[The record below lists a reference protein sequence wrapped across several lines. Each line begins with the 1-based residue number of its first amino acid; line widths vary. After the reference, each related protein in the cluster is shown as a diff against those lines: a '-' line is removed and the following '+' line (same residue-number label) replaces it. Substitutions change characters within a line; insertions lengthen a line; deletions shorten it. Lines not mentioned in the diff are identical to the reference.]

1 MLGRAAVSNSNY
13 IRANLD
19 STVLKR
25 IFALDKRMHVGSEG
39 IRFHQGE
46 HPADGVTASLVG
58 WGHPPS
64 GVSDLSLELISTG
77 LELAWS
83 ET

>member
-1 MLGRAAVSNSNY
+1 MSNSNY
-13 IRANLD
+13 IRANLE

-25 IFALDKRMHVGSEG
+25 IFALDKQMNVGSEG
-39 IRFHQGE
+39 IRFRQGE
-46 HPADGVTASLVG
+46 HPADGLTASLVG
-58 WGHPPS
+58 WGHPPL
-64 GVSDLSLELISTG
+64 GVGDLGLELISTH